1 MKIGVL
7 QGRLSEPIDGQIQ
20 EFPIY
25 YWREELFD
33 LITMGL
39 DGIEWIITEKN
50 YLNNPFFLYDLS
62 SSNILSV
69 CVDNIISKN
78 IVDFD
83 YLLNNL
89 KPTLERMEIQKVKNI
104 VIPLLEDS
112 SIIEPEIRNKFKQN
126 IKKFITDYPNINFCF
141 EFECDV
147 ETISELFELGDNVY
161 VTYDTGNV
169 TSFYGKE
176 VNHEKNI
183 LYLNNKI
190 LNVHIKDRTFDS
202 VTVPYGGGDTDFNT
216 IFKSLNKINYDGNFI
231 LQLCR
236 EKSGNEYEYINKH
249 FNLIKKNITF

>member
-1 MKIGVL
+1 
-7 QGRLSEPIDGQIQ
+7 
-20 EFPIY
+20 
-25 YWREELFD
+25 
-33 LITMGL
+33 L
-39 DGIEWIITEKN
+39 D
-50 YLNNPFFLYDLS
+50 
-62 SSNILSV
+62 
-69 CVDNIISKN
+69 
-78 IVDFD
+78 
-83 YLLNNL
+83 NL
-89 KPTLERMEIQKVKNI
+89 KPTLDRMGTQKVKNI

-169 TSFYGKE
+169 TSFYGEE

-183 LYLNNKI
+183 FYLKNRI

-202 VTVPYGGGDTDFNT
+202 VTVPYGSGDTDFNT

-236 EKSGNEYEYINKH
+236 EISGNEYEYINKH